1 MTFLAEKDK
10 IPGLLKRKKI
20 RVFQGAL
27 GVKLES
33 KKSEVQTQVKKNILD
48 ILA

>member
-1 MTFLAEKDK
+1 VTFLAEKDK
-10 IPGLLKRKKI
+10 IFGLLKIKKS

-33 KKSEVQTQVKKNILD
+33 KKIQRFKHK
-48 ILA
+48 